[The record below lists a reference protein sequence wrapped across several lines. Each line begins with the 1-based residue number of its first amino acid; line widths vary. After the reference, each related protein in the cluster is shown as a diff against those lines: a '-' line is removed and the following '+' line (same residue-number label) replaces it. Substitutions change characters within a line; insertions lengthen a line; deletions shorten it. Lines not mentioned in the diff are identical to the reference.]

1 MMGEEEGQWIK
12 GKEEVGIEIPPH
24 QQNLRA
30 WKVRSDQISSVCGE
44 GALGRDFRIVG
55 QAMDFSLLGYPIIIN
70 PKKKK
75 KNPHL
80 FFVIIT

>member
-1 MMGEEEGQWIK
+1 M
-12 GKEEVGIEIPPH
+12 VGIEIPPH

-30 WKVRSDQISSVCGE
+30 WKVRSDQISSVCEE
-44 GALGRDFRIVG
+44 GALGGDFRIVG

>member
-70 PKKKK
+70 PKKKRK
-75 KNPHL
+75 IPIYFL
-80 FFVIIT
+80 L